1 MNSPASSSADA
12 MAARRR
18 RSTTWTVVLS
28 AVVVFLAIVVTAQ
41 LLPQRSPAAAPPA
54 ASPSS
59 PADQGA
65 DQRADQGADQ
75 GQELEFVRRD
85 AGDPM
90 AIGDVNA
97 PVVLTEWIDL
107 RCPYCAVFS
116 RETLPALIGKYVD
129 TGKVRIE
136 FHDVTFFGGQSE
148 DAAVAARAAGRQ
160 DRFVEFVTAVY
171 AAAPD
176 KGHADLPRDT
186 LVGLAKKAGV
196 PDIKRFTADLDDPAL
211 RAAARASTQSAQQ
224 LGVTAVPFFVAGNTS
239 LSGAQPAEVFQGF
252 LDQALDQ
259 AK

>member
-41 LLPQRSPAAAPPA
+41 LLPQRSPGAAPPA

-59 PADQGA
+59 TA
-65 DQRADQGADQ
+65 DQRGDHGAGR

-97 PVVLTEWIDL
+97 PVVLTEWLDL

-136 FHDVTFFGGQSE
+136 FHDVTFFGEQSE
-148 DAAVAARAAGRQ
+148 NAAVAARAAGRQ